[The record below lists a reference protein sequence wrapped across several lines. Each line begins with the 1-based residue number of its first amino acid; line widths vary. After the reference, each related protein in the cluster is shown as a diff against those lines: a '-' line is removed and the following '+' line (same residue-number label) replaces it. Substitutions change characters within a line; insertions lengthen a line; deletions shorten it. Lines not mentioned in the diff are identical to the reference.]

1 MSKITNKSNIT
12 SKYTMPDSTS
22 HTYSAESNVSTS
34 EYMTDAFLKVRSSA
48 KTSGVPTQTISQ
60 TLVLTNNSEY
70 EISNIKITDTIG
82 TGATFV
88 DGTLKID
95 NQTMPTYDP
104 TLSFELGKSLSQNG
118 GTSTIT
124 YDIAIDADASVT
136 QLSTISSIRYD
147 VNEMTFSERSN
158 SVLIS
163 IVNEKITIVKSA
175 SALAVVSGQTITFT
189 NVITNEGNMTN
200 TNIMFYDPIPE
211 GTTFIQNSVK
221 IDGISKDSFDP
232 QIGFAIDDLGAGQST
247 TVTFDVSVN

>member
-1 MSKITNKSNIT
+1 MSKITNKSSIT

-34 EYMTDAFLKVRSSA
+34 EYMTDSFLKVRSSA
-48 KTSGVPTQTISQ
+48 KTSGVPTQVISQ

-104 TLSFELGKSLSQNG
+104 TLSFELGKNLSQNG

-136 QLSTISSIRYD
+136 QLSTISSISYD

-221 IDGISKDSFDP
+221 IDGVSKDLFDP
-232 QIGFAIDDLGAGQST
+232 QVGFAIDDLGAGQST